1 MTDLQR
7 PALSRP
13 LQTVDEPT
21 PLEATATPPVGS
33 ATGATARV
41 CESGGR
47 GAIKLSGAA
56 AAALARGAQA
66 TRKH

>member
-7 PALSRP
+7 PAVSRP
-13 LQTVDEPT
+13 LQTVVEPT
-21 PLEATATPPVGS
+21 PPQATATPPVSS
-33 ATGATARV
+33 ATGATVRV

-56 AAALARGAQA
+56 AAVLAGGA
-66 TRKH
+66 